1 MRYQSQGKAS
11 VLLRSVFQVTNGQQ
25 KVNQMQMQQR
35 TIKILIV
42 DDHPLFRDGLRQAL
56 SLEEDLLVIGQ
67 CEDGDSA
74 IRTIRKM
81 EPNIVLLDVRLPG
94 MNGLQVTRQI
104 KNERLQVSII
114 ILTNYDET
122 EQVIHAMRAGAMAFC
137 KKDITPDDLVAV
149 IRDVMR
155 GNRVVDDMRMTER
168 EMEVWINEKI
178 HSMSG
183 TTGNYILDPGEHYI
197 PLSARETQ
205 ILQYVTDGMSNKE
218 IAHKLGI
225 SQQTVKNHMTSIL
238 NKLNVKDRTQ
248 AAVTAIKNGWVQQG

>member
-1 MRYQSQGKAS
+1 MKKEGNATDNYKPKNMKKIIKTTDAPAPIGPYNQAILAGNTLYIS
-11 VLLRSVFQVTNGQQ
+11 GQ
-25 KVNQMQMQQR
+25 
-35 TIKILIV
+35 I
-42 DDHPLFRDGLRQAL
+42 AL
-56 SLEEDLLVIGQ
+56 NPVSSELETD
-67 CEDGDSA
+67 
-74 IRTIRKM
+74 
-81 EPNIVLLDVRLPG
+81 NID
-94 MNGLQVTRQI
+94 
-104 KNERLQVSII
+104 
-114 ILTNYDET
+114 DET

-137 KKDITPDDLVAV
+137 KKDITSDDLVAV

-155 GNRVVDDMRMTER
+155 GNRVVDDMRLTER

-183 TTGNYILDPGEHYI
+183 TSGNYILDPDEHYI

-218 IAHKLGI
+218 IARKLGI